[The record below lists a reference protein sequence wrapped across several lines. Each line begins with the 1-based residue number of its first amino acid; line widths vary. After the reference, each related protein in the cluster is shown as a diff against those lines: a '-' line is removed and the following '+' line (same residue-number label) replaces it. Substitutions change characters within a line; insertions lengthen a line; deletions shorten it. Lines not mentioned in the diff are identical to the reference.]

1 MKNTLLLFIL
11 LSNLCFAQSYE
22 KAKNLLDRVS
32 GQMKSKENIRF
43 GFSYV
48 LENKKE
54 QIRQEME
61 GNVTLSGDRYIL
73 NFLEAEQLFD
83 GEKIYTIVPENEEIT
98 ISTPEEDDDVSVNPS
113 KLLTFYEKGYG
124 YEWDIQQRVMGKK
137 IQFIK
142 LLPIDDTTEINYL
155 LLGIDTERLEVYR
168 LIQVGSNGT
177 MTTLTL
183 NNQEANIVLPSD
195 YFVFEQKKYPNYYI
209 NE

>member
-183 NNQEANIVLPSD
+183 NNQEGNIVLPSD
-195 YFVFEQKKYPNYYI
+195 YFVFDQKKYPNYYI

>member
-195 YFVFEQKKYPNYYI
+195 YFVFDQKKYPNYYI
-209 NE
+209 ND

>member
-83 GEKIYTIVPENEEIT
+83 GAKVYTIVPENEEIT

-195 YFVFEQKKYPNYYI
+195 YFVFDQKKYPNYYI

>member
-124 YEWDIQQRVMGKK
+124 YELDIQQRVMGKK

-195 YFVFEQKKYPNYYI
+195 YFVFDQKKYPNYYI

>member
-73 NFLEAEQLFD
+73 NLLEAEQLFD

-113 KLLTFYEKGYG
+113 KLLIFYEKGYG

-195 YFVFEQKKYPNYYI
+195 YFVFDQKKFPNYYI

>member
-113 KLLTFYEKGYG
+113 KLLIFYEKGYG

-195 YFVFEQKKYPNYYI
+195 YFVFDQKKFPNYYI

>member
-22 KAKNLLDRVS
+22 KSKNLLDRVS

>member
-22 KAKNLLDRVS
+22 KAKNLLDLVS

-83 GEKIYTIVPENEEIT
+83 GAKIYTIVPENEEIT

-113 KLLTFYEKGYG
+113 KLLIFYEKGYG

-195 YFVFEQKKYPNYYI
+195 YFVFDQKRFPNYYI

>member
-195 YFVFEQKKYPNYYI
+195 YFVFDQKKYPNYYI

>member
-113 KLLTFYEKGYG
+113 KLLIFYEKGYG

-195 YFVFEQKKYPNYYI
+195 YFVFDQKRFPNYYI